1 LRETVSMQQIG
12 LPQLLG
18 HLVQLQDRD
27 LAAFPVLLLL
37 LLRPDPFRSLS
48 KGLRVLDFYPLEE
61 VVHPLYAGHRGD
73 PISVFES
80 EQTPLL
86 HRPLKREREREKV
99 RRRRR
104 ESERT
109 EKE

>member
-1 LRETVSMQQIG
+1 MRQIG
-12 LPQLLG
+12 LPKLLG

-37 LLRPDPFRSLS
+37 LLHPDPFRSLS

-73 PISVFES
+73 PVSIFES

-86 HRPLKREREREKV
+86 HRPLEREREKV
-99 RRRRR
+99 RERVRERVR